1 MAFIFYF
8 IVILVTAAGV
18 MFGLDLA
25 TSPLPS
31 TPNVPI
37 GRMARAPQPAP
48 VKPARKIAQ
57 APAKTTQAARVAD
70 DRALSPIYPA
80 APGGRQDKSEAAAGG
95 TAAPKQ
101 ATNGTWLPPAP
112 PPQAAVASAPPDDKQ
127 AAVKTADNTAL
138 PAPQPVAVSSAAHCN
153 IAACSA
159 AYRSFRAAD
168 CTFQPFEGPRRL
180 CTQSGPV
187 RSAAAVPRRWRAGR
201 TEQNASAPRNPGDR
215 HEVEAIT
222 RIVRQM
228 SPGQR
233 GDIAVQDSQGR
244 IVVVHP
250 AGARAYG
257 AYSDAYRD

>member
-8 IVILVTAAGV
+8 IVILVTAAGA

-25 TSPLPS
+25 TSPLPP

-37 GRMARAPQPAP
+37 GRVAQAPQPAP
-48 VKPARKIAQ
+48 VKHVRKIAQ
-57 APAKTTQAARVAD
+57 APANRRKRRASPTTVRSARSIRRRRAD
-70 DRALSPIYPA
+70 ARTRRKRWPA
-80 APGGRQDKSEAAAGG
+80 APPRRNR
-95 TAAPKQ
+95 PP
-101 ATNGTWLPPAP
+101 NGEWLPPAS
-112 PPQAAVASAPPDDKQ
+112 PQQAMASAPPGDKQ
-127 AAVKTADNTAL
+127 PAAKTADNAAQ
-138 PAPQPVAVSSAAHCN
+138 PAPQPLAAPSAAHCN

-168 CTFQPFEGPRRL
+168 CTFQPLQGPRRL
-180 CTQSGPV
+180 CMRSGAA
-187 RSAAAVPRRWRAGR
+187 RIAAAPPRRWRAAP
-201 TEQNASAPRNPGDR
+201 TAQNASAPRNAADR

-228 SPGQR
+228 SRGAR

-250 AGARAYG
+250 AGAGAYG